1 VSEPGYGRSHFL
13 CPAEDGGSAL
23 CYQGITSLGDGGAN
37 LIRPDAAF
45 TGDAGDELS
54 AILCQDDGNVGV
66 MPLEC
71 SYIFTPVDLE
81 RIGDWVTAGAKDN

>member
-1 VSEPGYGRSHFL
+1 
-13 CPAEDGGSAL
+13 
-23 CYQGITSLGDGGAN
+23 LGDGGAN